1 MEPFFKSGEKKKRR
15 NDLNDECQCFEVYKQ
30 NKDDE
35 DRFVFQ
41 NLGFHHH
48 LIYVISVSFINVTE
62 KEAVLICRNITKM
75 VN

>member
-30 NKDDE
+30 DKDDE

-41 NLGFHHH
+41 NPGFHYH
-48 LIYVISVSFINVTE
+48 LVSAISVSFINVTE
-62 KEAVLICRNITKM
+62 KEVVLICHNMTKM
-75 VN
+75 VD